1 MVSFVTQ
8 GIALFLV
15 AAFIRTSEL
24 SSSAER
30 AANFG
35 TAAAAMVFVFLW
47 FFTMFNIVPCWIYS
61 TEIWPQEIRAKGYSF
76 TILGWYSSPYQY
88 S

>member
-24 SSSAER
+24 SSSAESR
-30 AANFG
+30 QFWYRCG
-35 TAAAAMVFVFLW
+35 CYGVRVPLV
-47 FFTMFNIVPCWIYS
+47 FTMFNIVPCWIYS